1 MTRPGAPAPASGRVA
16 RVVAQAKLNLLLR
29 IHAREAA
36 GYHGLETLFCRLALG
51 DDVEVRALESGERT
65 LDVTGADTGPVEQN
79 LAWRA
84 ALAFQGRAA
93 WPAGFAIR
101 IEKRV
106 PVGGGLGGGSADAGA
121 VLRALNALAPRP
133 LPEAELLAVALPL
146 GSDVPF
152 LTTTAPLALAWS
164 RGERMLELPAL
175 PARRAVLATL
185 PQGVP
190 TADAYRWLAESRAEW
205 QPTAALLDP
214 RRLASWEGV
223 RSHAVNDFEPVVFA
237 HRPELGQVRSA
248 LAGDPRTHAGDAAEM
263 SAVTL
268 MSGSG
273 ATVFRIDD
281 GAPTLASLAAR
292 VKHAVPDAWLLE
304 TATAESVVEVEIGG

>member
-1 MTRPGAPAPASGRVA
+1 MTGAPATRGRVA
-16 RVVAQAKLNLLLR
+16 RVVAQAKVNLLLR
-29 IHAREAA
+29 ILAREAG

-51 DDVEVRALESGERT
+51 DDVEVWALDRAERT
-65 LDVTGADTGPVEQN
+65 LDVAGADTGPVEKN

-84 ALAFQGRAA
+84 ALAFQERAA

-133 LPEAELLAVALPL
+133 LPQPELLALALPL

-152 LTTTAPLALAWS
+152 LTTTLPLALAWS
-164 RGERMLELPAL
+164 RGERMLALPAL
-175 PARRAVLATL
+175 PSRRAVLATF
-185 PQGVP
+185 PAGVP
-190 TADAYRWLAESRAEW
+190 TADAYRWLAESRGEW
-205 QPTAALLDP
+205 RPAAAALDP
-214 RRLASWEGV
+214 RELASWEGV
-223 RSHAVNDFEPVVFA
+223 RAQAVNDFEPVVFA
-237 HRPELGQVRSA
+237 HRAEIGQVRSA
-248 LAGDPRTHAGDAAEM
+248 LAGDPRARAADSAEA

-281 GAPTLASLAAR
+281 GMPTLAALAAR
-292 VKHAVPDAWLLE
+292 VKHAAPDAWLLE
-304 TATAESVVEVEIGG
+304 TSTAESVVEVRVEE

>member
-1 MTRPGAPAPASGRVA
+1 MSGSPAAAGRVA

-36 GYHGLETLFCRLALG
+36 GYHGLETLFCRLSLG
-51 DDVEVRALESGERT
+51 DDVEVRVLDAGERT
-65 LDVTGADTGPVEQN
+65 LDVTGADTGPVERN

-84 ALAFQGRAA
+84 ALAFQRRAA

-133 LPEAELLAVALPL
+133 LPEAELLALALPL

-152 LTTTAPLALAWS
+152 LTTTMPLALAWS
-164 RGERMLELPAL
+164 RGERMLALPAL
-175 PARRAVLATL
+175 PPRRAVLATF
-185 PQGVP
+185 PEGVA

-205 QPTAALLDP
+205 QPTAAAIDP
-214 RRLASWEGV
+214 RRLASWDGV
-223 RSHAVNDFEPVVFA
+223 RAHAANDFEPVVFA
-237 HRPELGQVRSA
+237 HRPALGQVRAA
-248 LAGDPRTHAGDAAEM
+248 LAGDPRAQGPDAAEATAM
-263 SAVTL
+263 TL

-281 GAPTLASLAAR
+281 GAPTLAALAAR
-292 VKHAVPDAWLLE
+292 VKHVAPAAWLLE
-304 TATAESVVEVEIGG
+304 TTTAGSVVGVDVSG

>member
-1 MTRPGAPAPASGRVA
+1 MTAHPANGGASGRVA

-29 IHAREAA
+29 IHAREAS
-36 GYHGLETLFCRLALG
+36 GFHGLETLFCRLALG
-51 DDVEVRALESGERT
+51 DDVEVRALDSGART
-65 LDVTGADTGPVEQN
+65 LDVAGADTGRVEAN

-84 ALAFQGRAA
+84 ALAFQSRAA

-133 LPEAELLAVALPL
+133 LPEAELLSLALPL

-152 LTTTAPLALAWS
+152 LTSTAPLALAWS
-164 RGERMLELPAL
+164 RGERMLALPAL
-175 PARRAVLATL
+175 PSRRTVLATFAE
-185 PQGVP
+185 GVATP
-190 TADAYRWLAESRAEW
+190 DAYRWLAESRADW
-205 QPTAALLDP
+205 APAPVMIDP

-223 RSHAVNDFEPVVFA
+223 QAHAVNDFEPVVFA

-248 LAGDPRTHAGDAAEM
+248 LAGDPRARDADAAEA

-273 ATVFRIDD
+273 ATLFRIDD
-281 GAPTLASLAAR
+281 GEPTLGALAAR
-292 VKHAVPDAWLLE
+292 VKHVASVAWLLE
-304 TATAESVVEVEIGG
+304 TSTAESVVEVEVEE